1 MLVFIDTQIWVFAQK
16 KPIKSNYSITNEFE
30 KAFRIHKQSHNMIV
44 EQIEK
49 NQIAMTFHQ
58 LSEIYHAFAFRG
70 QKIPIEFSE
79 KFCLSLIS
87 AKFCKFYP
95 LEKNHFQN
103 AISMSKESGIH
114 IWDYLCI
121 SPLLSDIEIA
131 YSCDKHFQSVDF
143 KRLLPKIENP
153 IGKWFLL

>member
-16 KPIKSNYSITNEFE
+16 KPIKSNYPITNEYE
-30 KAFRIHKQSHNMIV
+30 KAIRIHKQSHNIIV

-87 AKFCKFYP
+87 ANFCKFYP
-95 LEKNHFQN
+95 LEKKHFQD
-103 AISMSKESGIH
+103 AISMSKESGIN

-121 SPLLSDIEIA
+121 LPLLSDIEIA

-153 IGKWFLL
+153 VGKWFLL